1 MIFDN
6 SKVRRLVPD
15 FTAVIPFSQGAREI
29 VDWYDADPS
38 RQQVDAKMDATMNDL
53 ITPISN
59 STSEFVAYC
68 SPQATR
74 SGDQKKRVAQ
84 MTRWNLGR
92 KAATVVATMGLSA
105 VGLMVATP
113 AQAALSDCNS
123 GRFCIFQ
130 YSNGTGLYAKFTEGT
145 DNLGSSKVFGGRMN
159 DKASYVLESDLDS
172 LVRLSEQERG
182 RPLDDGRLRTQG
194 NLLVQ
199 DPRDGFTWD
208 NRVSS
213 VRPALHIVP
222 PRNPGAAYYS
232 CIGSFIQY

>member
-1 MIFDN
+1 
-6 SKVRRLVPD
+6 
-15 FTAVIPFSQGAREI
+15 
-29 VDWYDADPS
+29 
-38 RQQVDAKMDATMNDL
+38 
-53 ITPISN
+53 
-59 STSEFVAYC
+59 
-68 SPQATR
+68 
-74 SGDQKKRVAQ
+74 
-84 MTRWNLGR
+84 
-92 KAATVVATMGLSA
+92 MGLSA

-159 DKASYVLESDLDS
+159 DKASYVWNRTSTPWCVYQHKDEGGHSMMVGS
-172 LVRLSEQERG
+172 G
-182 RPLDDGRLRTQG
+182 RKG
-194 NLLVQ
+194 NLLVK

-222 PRNPGAAYYS
+222 PRNPGAAYYI